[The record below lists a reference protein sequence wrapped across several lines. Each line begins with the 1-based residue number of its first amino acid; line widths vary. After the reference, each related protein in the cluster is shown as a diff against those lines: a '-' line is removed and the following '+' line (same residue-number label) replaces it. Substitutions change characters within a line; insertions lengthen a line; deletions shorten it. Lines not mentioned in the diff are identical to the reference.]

1 MCLQNTKV
9 LSKLLIL
16 LLIPY
21 LPYPLSLIILYHPK
35 SPHPT
40 LMKKIST
47 IFTVI
52 CLLIL
57 LPSTA
62 NAQNR
67 VAYFSYDE
75 AMHAMPEYVT
85 AQKNI
90 ASLRGKYTAEM
101 KRAEDEFNNKYEEFL
116 DGQRDFAPLILQ
128 KRQAEL
134 QELMQKN
141 IAFKAEAERL
151 LTQAEK
157 NMMIPVHQKMKEVL
171 RKIGMERHYAFILNT
186 DNNSCPYID
195 TTIADDITAI
205 VKDAL
210 Q

>member
-1 MCLQNTKV
+1 
-9 LSKLLIL
+9 
-16 LLIPY
+16 
-21 LPYPLSLIILYHPK
+21 
-35 SPHPT
+35 
-40 LMKKIST
+40 MKKLST

-157 NMMIPVHQKMKEVL
+157 NMMIPVHQKMKEAL

-186 DNNSCPYID
+186 DNNACPYID
-195 TTIADDITAI
+195 TTIADDITTI